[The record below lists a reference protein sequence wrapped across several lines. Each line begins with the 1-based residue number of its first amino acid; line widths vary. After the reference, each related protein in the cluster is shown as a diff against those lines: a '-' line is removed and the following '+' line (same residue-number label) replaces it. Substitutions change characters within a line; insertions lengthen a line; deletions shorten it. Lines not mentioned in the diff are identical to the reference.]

1 MYYKHVDVFSK
12 QRFSGNSL
20 TIFFPES
27 HISKQLMQLV
37 TKEMRH
43 FESIFLYPLDSLH
56 NTEFEARIFTLE
68 EELDFAGH
76 PVIGAASAIH
86 DKLFPM
92 LDKVNLKIKLNTKS
106 VEIESK
112 KSCGY
117 YYTASMEQGIPEFIA
132 EVPQL
137 FVPKLLN
144 AFNLN
149 HHNLAQLPLEV
160 VSTGLNYLIVP
171 LVSGLDQV
179 RHKNVSDL
187 LSKIDAKFVYFYDLY
202 RGEGRTWDNEGI
214 VEDVATGSAAG
225 PVAAYLVKHHICKF
239 GQIITIKQGSY
250 LERPSLMHVIVS
262 GCSDKI
268 TGIKVIGD
276 TCMVGEGKIKG
287 I

>member
-20 TIFFPES
+20 TVFFTES
-27 HISKQLMQLV
+27 SLSKQLMQLI

-43 FESIFLYPLDSLH
+43 FESIFLYPLASKA
-56 NTEFEARIFTLE
+56 NTEFEAKIFTLD

-76 PVIGAASAIH
+76 PVIGAACAIH
-86 DKLFPM
+86 DKFFPT
-92 LDKVNLKIKLNTKS
+92 LYKANLRIKLKAKT
-106 VEIESK
+106 VEVESK
-112 KSCGY
+112 KSFG
-117 YYTASMEQGIPEFIA
+117 YYTASMEQGTPEFIA

-137 FVPKLLN
+137 FVSELLS

-171 LVSGLDQV
+171 LISGLDQI
-179 RHKNVSDL
+179 RHRNVSDL
-187 LSKIDAKFVYFYDLY
+187 LCKIDAKFVYFYDLY
-202 RGEGRTWDNEGI
+202 RCEGRTWDNDGI
-214 VEDVATGSAAG
+214 VEDIATGSAAG

-239 GQIITIKQGSY
+239 GQMITIKQGSY
-250 LERPSLMHVIVS
+250 LQRPSLMQVIVS

-268 TGIKVIGD
+268 IGIKVIGD
-276 TCMVGEGKIKG
+276 TCMIGEGKIKD

>member
-20 TIFFPES
+20 TVFFPEQS
-27 HISKQLMQLV
+27 VSNQLMQLI

-86 DKLFPM
+86 DKFFPT
-92 LDKVNLKIKLNTKS
+92 LDKANLRIKLKAKTVEVESRKS
-106 VEIESK
+106 Y
-112 KSCGY
+112 G
-117 YYTASMEQGIPEFIA
+117 YYTASMEQRIPEFIA

-137 FVPKLLN
+137 FVSELLS

-171 LVSGLDQV
+171 LISGLDQI
-179 RHKNVSDL
+179 RHRNISDL
-187 LSKIDAKFVYFYDLY
+187 LYKIDAKFVYFYDLY
-202 RGEGRTWDNEGI
+202 RCEGRSWDNEGI

-239 GQIITIKQGSY
+239 GQMITIKQGSY

-262 GCSDKI
+262 GYLDKI